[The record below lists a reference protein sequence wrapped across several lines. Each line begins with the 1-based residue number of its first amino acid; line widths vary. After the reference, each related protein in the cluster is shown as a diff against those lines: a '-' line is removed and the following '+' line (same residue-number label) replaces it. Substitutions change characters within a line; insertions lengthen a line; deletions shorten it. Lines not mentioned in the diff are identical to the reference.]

1 MNLYLYGH
9 VFCKE
14 VLEMKVVVIGLGSM
28 GKRRIHL
35 LKEYLHCEVIGVDTS
50 SERVQQVEDA
60 FSIPCFESLDD
71 AIKNYTIEAGVVS
84 TSPLTHYLIAKVLL
98 EHNIH
103 VFTELNLV
111 PDGYKELIE
120 LAKRKNK
127 VLFLS
132 STKLYRY
139 EVKRIENVV
148 KNEKGLNYIYHIG
161 QYLPDWHP
169 WEDYH
174 NFFVSNVR
182 TNACR
187 EIFAIELPWLIS
199 LFGDIETIK
208 VIKQKSSDLDIDYP
222 DTYMVLLE
230 HGDKAMG
237 TVIVDVVS
245 RKPVRDFRL
254 FNETVMVQWDGTPNG
269 YYELNLETKQM
280 ETYEF
285 SKKIIKDKN
294 YADNIIENDYLE
306 ELRAYMDKIENPSH
320 KYYDFTDDFR
330 TLQCIEN
337 IERDG

>member
-1 MNLYLYGH
+1 MRI
-9 VFCKE
+9 
-14 VLEMKVVVIGLGSM
+14 VVVGLGSM
-28 GKRRIHL
+28 GKRRIRL
-35 LKEYLHCEVIGVDTS
+35 LKKHLHCEVVGVDTCLD
-50 SERVQQVEDA
+50 RVQQTVGLY
-60 FSIPCFESLDD
+60 SISCFASLEE
-71 AIKNYTIEAGVVS
+71 AIQTNQIDAGVVC
-84 TSPLTHYLIAKVLL
+84 TSPLSHCHIAKMLL

-111 PDGYKELIE
+111 SDGYEELIE

-139 EVKRIENVV
+139 EVKRIENVI

-169 WEDYH
+169 WEDYR

-208 VIKQKSSDLDIDYP
+208 VIKRKSSDLDIDYP

-237 TVIVDVVS
+237 TIIVDVVS

-254 FNETVMVQWDGTPNG
+254 FNETLMVQWDGTPNG

-330 TLQCIEN
+330 TLRCIEN

>member
-1 MNLYLYGH
+1 MIGGSGI
-9 VFCKE
+9 
-14 VLEMKVVVIGLGSM
+14 MRIVVVGLGSM
-28 GKRRIHL
+28 GKRRIRL
-35 LKEYLHCEVIGVDTS
+35 LKEYLQCEVVGVDTCP
-50 SERVQQVEDA
+50 ERVQQAVELY
-60 FSIPCFESLDD
+60 SIPCFSSLED
-71 AIKNYTIEAGVVS
+71 AFQTYPIEAGVVC
-84 TSPLTHYLIAKVLL
+84 TSPLSHFQIAKILL

-111 PDGYKELIE
+111 SDGYKELIE
-120 LAKRKNK
+120 LAKQKEK

-139 EVKRIENVV
+139 EVKRIEDVIRG
-148 KNEKGLNYIYHIG
+148 EKGLNYVYHIG

-169 WEDYH
+169 WEDYR

-199 LFGDIETIK
+199 LFGDIENIK
-208 VIKQKSSDLDIDYP
+208 VVKQKSSSLDIEYP
-222 DTYMVLLE
+222 DTYMVLAE

-237 TVIVDVVS
+237 TIIVDVVS
-245 RKPVRDFRL
+245 RKAVRDFRL
-254 FNETVMVQWDGTPNG
+254 FNEKVMVQWDGTPNG
-269 YYELNLETKQM
+269 YYELNLEKKQM
-280 ETYEF
+280 EAYEF

-320 KYYDFTDDFR
+320 KYYDFEDDFR
-330 TLQCIEN
+330 VLQHIEY
-337 IERDG
+337 IEGNR